1 MNTLLRQI
9 DFITQLSRKMLQ
21 YLINVIN
28 KLLLIIKRS
37 IIIFYINY
45 YSLSLLIFNFGIIQ
59 IFNYLFSHPNI
70 ITISDI
76 NYCIDNINTW
86 FQTIIDTFTSSEETT
101 LQPYVPPIGPLE
113 SQKFKYYVNVKT
125 IDKSYI
131 PINLIYLKATL
142 SYIEYLMSIY
152 HLSDRS
158 IFDFAWNFNRRG
170 ILDQDFDDTLRTFST
185 TFHDN
190 LFKLD
195 EPFRIN
201 IIKNL
206 ALISRNFNDLTLK
219 LLISNELQFFA
230 NNYPADVRQLINE
243 DLYYQPIFN
252 AFYNKKPIDATS
264 LDLTP
269 PPSPTPLVI
278 NPQDGNRMYNASND
292 WTTIDTGQYPQ
303 ICNTL
308 IEDICRHVRL
318 MNVALSDSP
327 NSSLSET
334 QIKIIIYNFL
344 LEDHVTDYQLW
355 QQIKLSSPN
364 ALYNFMVAMIRAS
377 YYYPKNN
384 SIDDATTLLINN
396 IFNHLVDFDF
406 VSFENQYGIG
416 VELNIQ
422 LFKDLLQRSKALNT

>member
-152 HLSDRS
+152 HLSGRS
-158 IFDFAWNFNRRG
+158 IFDFSWNFNRHQ
-170 ILDQDFDDTLRTFST
+170 ILDPDFDNTLRAFVT

-190 LFKLD
+190 LNKLD
-195 EPFRIN
+195 EPVRIN
-201 IIKNL
+201 IIRNL
-206 ALISRNFNDLTLK
+206 ALISKNFSDFTLK

-278 NPQDGNRMYNASND
+278 NPQDGNRMYNVSND
-292 WTTIDTGQYPQ
+292 WATIDTSQYPE

-308 IEDICRHVRL
+308 IKDICRHIRL
-318 MNVALSDSP
+318 MNFALSNSP
-327 NSSLSET
+327 DSSLSEN

-344 LEDHVTDYQLW
+344 LEDHVTDYRLW
-355 QQIKLSSPN
+355 QQIKLSSPD
-364 ALYNFMVAMIRAS
+364 ALYNFTVAMVRAS

-384 SIDDATTLLINN
+384 SIDDTTTHLINN

-416 VELNIQ
+416 FELNIQ